1 MDRMREGEAFRNIAV
16 LQVLMYLG
24 EYTLAS
30 LIKTK
35 VANRQCTCLLLQAF
49 QFSVIH
55 LNFRLRLLL

>member
-1 MDRMREGEAFRNIAV
+1 MDRMREGEAFRNTAV

-24 EYTLAS
+24 EYTSAS

-35 VANRQCTCLLLQAF
+35 VANRQCTCLLLQTF
-49 QFSVIH
+49 QGSVIH